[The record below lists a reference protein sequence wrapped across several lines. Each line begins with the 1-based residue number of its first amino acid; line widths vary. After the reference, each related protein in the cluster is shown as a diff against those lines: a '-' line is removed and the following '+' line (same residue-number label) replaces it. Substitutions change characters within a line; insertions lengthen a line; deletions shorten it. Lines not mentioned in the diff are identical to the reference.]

1 MTRYADRAGSA
12 GGAAR
17 RNAAEDDGHQNRESR
32 PLTAPALTES
42 PLPPRPP
49 TTGAAAGT
57 PWEDEGPD
65 DRARRR
71 GRTGPAVS
79 DNQNL
84 LAEQRRALILDEV
97 RRRGGVRVNELT
109 RKLSVSDMTVRRD
122 LDALSRQGVIEKV
135 HGGAVPVVEASTH
148 EPGFEAKSAL
158 ELSAKEDIARA
169 AAAMAVPGSAIA
181 LSGGTTTYALAHH
194 LLEVPDLT
202 VVTNSTR
209 VAEVFHTGQRA
220 GGAGGQRPGAAMVVL
235 TGGVRTPSD
244 SLVGPVADQAIRS
257 LHFDVLFLGVHGIS
271 VEAGL
276 STPNLGEAETNRQF
290 VRSARRVVVVADH
303 TKWGTVGLSS
313 FATLDQVDA
322 LVTDSGLSAEAREEI
337 AEYLPGLVVAGES
350 AVPGEPVRGESVRGE
365 SVAVGESADRS
376 VSQDG

>member
-1 MTRYADRAGSA
+1 M
-12 GGAAR
+12 
-17 RNAAEDDGHQNRESR
+17 
-32 PLTAPALTES
+32 
-42 PLPPRPP
+42 
-49 TTGAAAGT
+49 
-57 PWEDEGPD
+57 
-65 DRARRR
+65 
-71 GRTGPAVS
+71 S

-109 RKLSVSDMTVRRD
+109 RRLSVSDMTVRRD
-122 LDALSRQGVIEKV
+122 LDALSRLGVIEKV

-158 ELSAKEDIARA
+158 ELTAKEDIARA

-194 LLEVPDLT
+194 LLDVPELT

-209 VAEVFHTGQRA
+209 VADVFHTGQRAA

-271 VEAGL
+271 AEAGL
-276 STPNLGEAETNRQF
+276 STPNLGEAETNRHF

-313 FATLDQVDA
+313 FASLEQVDT

-350 AVPGEPVRGESVRGE
+350 EAPGEPPEDESAER
-365 SVAVGESADRS
+365 SVARD
-376 VSQDG
+376 D

>member
-1 MTRYADRAGSA
+1 M
-12 GGAAR
+12 
-17 RNAAEDDGHQNRESR
+17 
-32 PLTAPALTES
+32 
-42 PLPPRPP
+42 
-49 TTGAAAGT
+49 
-57 PWEDEGPD
+57 
-65 DRARRR
+65 
-71 GRTGPAVS
+71 S

-109 RKLSVSDMTVRRD
+109 RRLKVSDMTVRRD
-122 LDALSRQGVIEKV
+122 LDALARQGMVEKV
-135 HGGAVPVVEASTH
+135 HGGAVPVSEPSAH

-169 AAAMAVPGSAIA
+169 AAEMAAPGSAIA
-181 LSGGTTTYALAHH
+181 LAGGTTAFALAQQ

-202 VVTNSTR
+202 VVTNSVR
-209 VAEVFHTGQRA
+209 VADVFYTAQRA
-220 GGAGGQRPGAAMVVL
+220 AASGGGPRAGAATVVL

-244 SLVGPVADQAIRS
+244 TLVGPVADAAIRS

-276 STPNLGEAETNRQF
+276 STPNLAEAETNRHF

-313 FATLDQVDA
+313 FATLDQVA
-322 LVTDSGLSAEAREEI
+322 VLVTDSGLPAEAR
-337 AEYLPGLVVAGES
+337 AEFAELPPELVVAGE
-350 AVPGEPVRGESVRGE
+350 EP
-365 SVAVGESADRS
+365 AAADI
-376 VSQDG
+376 